1 MMICDSDNVVKCYNV
16 YENRSLKI
24 MVMEFCNG
32 GELQREIINKY
43 KIPER
48 EAILILKQIINGIAV
63 LVDLLRNCIITISS
77 IAILKPKTFCR
88 ITGSTRSQ
96 IWAFPNKCHRI
107 TSSKLPWEP
116 SPPWH
121 LKS

>member
-24 MVMEFCNG
+24 MVMEYCNG
-32 GELQREIINKY
+32 GELQREISTKY

-63 LVDLLRNCIITISS
+63 LFSIFRSCTTTTLS
-77 IAILKPKTFCR
+77 IAT
-88 ITGSTRSQ
+88 
-96 IWAFPNKCHRI
+96 
-107 TSSKLPWEP
+107 
-116 SPPWH
+116 
-121 LKS
+121 